1 MEEGKGKKEEKET
14 KISNEELFSRTN
26 NLVICEILGR
36 KEGGNG
42 EWEEEKQKKI
52 EPAKR
57 NNSKKKGGVA
67 LSRNTLLSYS
77 WRGMLYVYVSEVGHH
92 KS

>member
-1 MEEGKGKKEEKET
+1 MKEGEGKKEEDKKT
-14 KISNEELFSRTN
+14 KTCIEELFSRTN
-26 NLVICEILGR
+26 NRVICEIWGEGR
-36 KEGGNG
+36 VGRRKA
-42 EWEEEKQKKI
+42 KKKI

-57 NNSKKKGGVA
+57 NNSEKKGGVA